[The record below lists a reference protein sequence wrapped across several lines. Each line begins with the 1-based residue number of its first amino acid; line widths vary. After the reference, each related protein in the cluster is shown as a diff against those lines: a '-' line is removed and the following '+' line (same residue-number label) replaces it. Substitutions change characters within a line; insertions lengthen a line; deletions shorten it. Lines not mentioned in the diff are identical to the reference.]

1 MALETHS
8 MRLYIWSVNYNYAL
22 KMIWHYNKTIGRRS
36 KLAAEN
42 EIESLHPQQAFRMT
56 RI

>member
-1 MALETHS
+1 
-8 MRLYIWSVNYNYAL
+8 MRLYIWSINYNYAL